1 MPPCGSP
8 PPGCPACTRCAPQTG
23 RSGQGAVP
31 PISRAYG
38 VPALAGSWAPFPLF
52 CPGASASTSEAP
64 VVGVG
69 VGHLVRTTS
78 IGPGGP
84 IHSPAGK
91 SFRSAWHPPSPEKGA
106 IAQVGQVRRGQRPAC
121 RRRHQ
126 AVEVVRRDHLVVL
139 SYRNV
144 QEFQELGEADCRLPA
159 QLPPLLLRALAQAHQ
174 DQQLPV
180 RLSRGEGLIRQ
191 CVP

>member
-8 PPGCPACTRCAPQTG
+8 PPGCPACTRCAPQTV
-23 RSGQGAVP
+23 RSGRGAVP
-31 PISRAYG
+31 PISRTYG
-38 VPALAGSWAPFPLF
+38 VPALAGSRAPFPLF

-91 SFRSAWHPPSPEKGA
+91 SFRSACHPPSPGGGA
-106 IAQVGQVRRGQRPAC
+106 IGCPTGRPGPPRTGWGSLPAAD
-121 RRRHQ
+121 
-126 AVEVVRRDHLVVL
+126 AVEVVRRLVLPECPIVPGAEPSFL
-139 SYRNV
+139 PSSSVPWRRHIRTNSCPSV
-144 QEFQELGEADCRLPA
+144 CLGEKD
-159 QLPPLLLRALAQAHQ
+159 
-174 DQQLPV
+174 
-180 RLSRGEGLIRQ
+180 SS
-191 CVP
+191 